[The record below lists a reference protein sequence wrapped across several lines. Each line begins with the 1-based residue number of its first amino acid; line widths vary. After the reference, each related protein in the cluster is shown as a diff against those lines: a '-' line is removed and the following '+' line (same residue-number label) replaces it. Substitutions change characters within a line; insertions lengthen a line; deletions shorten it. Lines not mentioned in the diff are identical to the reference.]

1 MDGPAYYYLGIDP
14 GRNGGAALLDAG
26 GGIVEVWRWREGRDP
41 ISSYHILGKYIGY
54 KIPIYS
60 YIEHIRLFPTL
71 PPPILLNTQALLINV
86 GQWHATLAILGI
98 PYVAIPPTDWQARYG
113 LQHWRKRQ
121 AKRDALAQRAQVP
134 ALTTPL
140 ALARH
145 IWPDAPLRTQADDG
159 VAVALLLADLARRD
173 HQLATAAQHHDD
185 QQQPLPLTI
194 TSPPKRRGRRRRP

>member
-1 MDGPAYYYLGIDP
+1 
-14 GRNGGAALLDAG
+14 
-26 GGIVEVWRWREGRDP
+26 VWRWREGRDP

-98 PYVAIPPTDWQARYG
+98 PYVAIPPADWQARYG

-173 HQLATAAQHHDD
+173 HQLATATLHPDG
-185 QQQPLPLTI
+185 QQQPLPLT
-194 TSPPKRRGRRRRP
+194 TPAPRSRRGRVRRRP